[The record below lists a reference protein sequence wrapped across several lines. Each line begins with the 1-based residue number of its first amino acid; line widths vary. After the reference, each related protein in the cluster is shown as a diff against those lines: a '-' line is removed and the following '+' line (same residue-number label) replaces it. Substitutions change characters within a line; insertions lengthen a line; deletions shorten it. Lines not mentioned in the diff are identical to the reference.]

1 MPTDIIL
8 FTGEQ
13 QFREAV
19 KLRFSEPVKLPQSTA
34 SAIASLYPASAW
46 AFCAVAVTDGTA
58 NKYLAVSNGSAWYYM
73 DGSPV

>member
-1 MPTDIIL
+1 MPTEIIIVS
-8 FTGEQ
+8 GET

-19 KLRFSEPVKLPQSTA
+19 ALRFSEPVKLPQSTA

-46 AFCAVAVTDGTA
+46 AFCAVAVIDGTS